1 MSDPIQIAQL
11 EVRLTQHG
19 SLRCFGTGHVRDSSS
34 WWAPKFEWMMDS
46 NGVITIQFDAK
57 SKNAP
62 LDRIPEVEQE
72 LRKLLTQ
79 MSGRLVS

>member
-19 SLRCFGTGHVRDSSS
+19 SLRCFGTGHVRDYSS
-34 WWAPKFEWMMDS
+34 WWSPKFEWEMGSD
-46 NGVITIQFDAK
+46 GVIIIRFDAK

-62 LDRIPEVEQE
+62 LDRIQEVEQE